1 MVPESNMTDLLIRR
15 EVIQIH
21 NKENAMWRVMEVE
34 MGVSA
39 KEQQGLA
46 TRSQRVKEGSDPS
59 SEGTGP
65 HDTLILGF

>member
-21 NKENAMWRVMEVE
+21 NKENAMWWVMEME

-46 TRSQRVKEGSDPS
+46 TRSQKSQGR
-59 SEGTGP
+59 
-65 HDTLILGF
+65 I

>member
-1 MVPESNMTDLLIRR
+1 MKSYWNRMVPESNMTDLLIRR

-46 TRSQRVKEGSDPS
+46 TRSQKGQGR
-59 SEGTGP
+59 
-65 HDTLILGF
+65 I